1 MNYEINLIKNGNETY
16 LLKINDK
23 TYPAEQECQGE
34 VDCFIVDC
42 LPLESV
48 KDIPMEKFPIGLKI
62 YPREY
67 GICNDDSVLGTDIIA
82 LENLGD
88 TILIEFCQ
96 CAEKKFWQYDI
107 SYELFFEFKSILLF
121 KYEELNPDF
130 YEDNVEDDLNPN
142 ITFCYSIELPTDTI
156 KNLIKKSTE
165 FDYKLEN
172 DINDAVKKMK
182 KNFRD
187 EHRIPSETE

>member
-1 MNYEINLIKNGNETY
+1 MNYEINLIKNENETY

-23 TYPAEQECQGE
+23 TYTVGQECQGE

-48 KDIPMEKFPIGLKI
+48 KDIPMEKFPIGLKL
-62 YPREY
+62 YLREY
-67 GICNDDSVLGTDIIA
+67 GIYKNDSVLGPGFIT

-96 CAEKKFWQYDI
+96 FAERRFWQYDI
-107 SYELFFEFKSILLF
+107 SYEVFCEFKSDLLF
-121 KYEELNPDF
+121 KYEGLNPDF
-130 YEDNVEDDLNPN
+130 YVDNIDDDLNPN
-142 ITFCYSIELPTDTI
+142 ITIFYSIELPTDTI
-156 KNLIKKSTE
+156 KTLIEKSIE
-165 FDYKLEN
+165 FDNKLEN
-172 DINDAVKKMK
+172 EINDAVKKMK

-187 EHRIPSETE
+187 EHGIPSEAE